1 MSINHDSN
9 SITSPLESAPM
20 APLRP
25 VGLIYTPLT
34 KKALLI
40 CFAAHNGQT
49 DKSGLPYVIHPLH
62 LAEQLETE
70 EEVCTALLHD
80 VVEDSHY
87 TFSDLRDEGFPE
99 AVLEALGLLTHD
111 EYTPYLEYVVR
122 LRSNPIAR
130 RVKLADL
137 THNSDLARLNTVT
150 VRDRRRVLKYRMAQ
164 AMLEDDRFHASL
176 GLFHKR
182 LPLSL
187 EHPFFLSVFYDQRGT
202 VERYSID
209 VEAEKE
215 YHYGLE
221 ASQGERLQMSLN
233 PNRTLPEALADWAE
247 GGCTACRVESMLRQ
261 RGITFQIH
269 TAM

>member
-87 TFSDLRDEGFPE
+87 TICDLRDEGFPE

-150 VRDRRRVLKYRMAQ
+150 VRDRRRVLKYRIAQ
-164 AMLEDDRFHASL
+164 AILEDDRYDASRSQ
-176 GLFHKR
+176 FHKR

-187 EHPFFLSVFYDQRGT
+187 EYPFFLSVF
-202 VERYSID
+202 
-209 VEAEKE
+209 
-215 YHYGLE
+215 
-221 ASQGERLQMSLN
+221 
-233 PNRTLPEALADWAE
+233 
-247 GGCTACRVESMLRQ
+247 
-261 RGITFQIH
+261 
-269 TAM
+269 